1 MVAITA
7 LRRRPRS
14 YARRCRM
21 PSRPDRPTWS
31 STARYAHRPGGRRPA
46 ICSGKHRHGMNK
58 VMAIP
63 HRGHRDECPGRCPA
77 QPTTW
82 PPPRIWGI
90 LRELAASGL
99 VVLVD

>member
-7 LRRRPRS
+7 PAPASPKLCKALQDAKQAGQTYVIIDGTLCP
-14 YARRCRM
+14 
-21 PSRPDRPTWS
+21 
-31 STARYAHRPGGRRPA
+31 RPGGRRPA

-77 QPTTW
+77 QPTT
-82 PPPRIWGI
+82 
-90 LRELAASGL
+90 
-99 VVLVD
+99 